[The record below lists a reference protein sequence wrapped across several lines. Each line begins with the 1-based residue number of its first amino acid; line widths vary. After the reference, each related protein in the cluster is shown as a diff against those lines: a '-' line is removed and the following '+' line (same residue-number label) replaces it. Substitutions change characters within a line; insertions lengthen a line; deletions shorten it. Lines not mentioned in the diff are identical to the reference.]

1 MLELKALLLTQG
13 MHGMVSQTEGLAKAL
28 KLNFKHQKIKLKPI
42 WNLIPPKFTPIS
54 ENLLTEKFVCD
65 CKIVISCGRKSVI
78 PSIALKKRFKNEIFN
93 IHIQDPKVSFKH
105 FNLIISPEHDKIKGD
120 NVLTTQGS
128 IHYLT
133 KKEITE
139 NTKYLKL
146 DKEKKQIVSFIIG
159 GPNRYFNYNE
169 EQIHFIFNKIKT
181 LFTPDKFKIVI
192 IPSYRTPERIIKKAF
207 NTFGFNHHVL
217 KMIDKKAYLSS
228 LALADYIIVTCD
240 STSMISEAAVT
251 GKPVYIA
258 MMKPSKSIRRFR
270 SFYNQFKD
278 LGIAKELTDSIDT
291 WSYNRLDEVNRI
303 APLIKEKMKTNGI
316 I

>member
-1 MLELKALLLTQG
+1 
-13 MHGMVSQTEGLAKAL
+13 
-28 KLNFKHQKIKLKPI
+28 
-42 WNLIPPKFTPIS
+42 
-54 ENLLTEKFVCD
+54 
-65 CKIVISCGRKSVI
+65 
-78 PSIALKKRFKNEIFN
+78 
-93 IHIQDPKVSFKH
+93 
-105 FNLIISPEHDKIKGD
+105 
-120 NVLTTQGS
+120 
-128 IHYLT
+128 
-133 KKEITE
+133 
-139 NTKYLKL
+139 
-146 DKEKKQIVSFIIG
+146 
-159 GPNRYFNYNE
+159 
-169 EQIHFIFNKIKT
+169 
-181 LFTPDKFKIVI
+181 
-192 IPSYRTPERIIKKAF
+192 
-207 NTFGFNHHVL
+207 
-217 KMIDKKAYLSS
+217 MIDKKAYLSS

>member
-28 KLNFKHQKIKLKPI
+28 KLNFKHQKIKLKPL
-42 WNLIPPKFTPIS
+42 WNLIPPKLTPIS

-65 CKIVISCGRKSVI
+65 SKIVISCGRKSVI
-78 PSIALKKRFKNEIFN
+78 SSIALKKRFGNEIFN
-93 IHIQDPKVSFKH
+93 IHIQDPKVSLKH
-105 FNLIISPEHDKIKGD
+105 FDLIISPEHDNIKGE

-133 KKEITE
+133 KKEIAE
-139 NTKYLKL
+139 NSRYLQL
-146 DKEKKQIVSFIIG
+146 DKGKKQVVAFIIG
-159 GPNRYFNYNE
+159 GPNKYYNYSE
-169 EQIHFIFNKIKT
+169 EQVHFIFNKVKT

-207 NTFGFNHHVL
+207 NTFGFNHHVV
-217 KMIDKKAYLSS
+217 KTIDKKAYLSS
-228 LALADYIIVTCD
+228 LALADYIIITCD

-258 MMKPSKSIRRFR
+258 MMKPNRSIRRFR

-278 LGIAKELTDSIDT
+278 LGIAKELTDSIDS
-291 WSYNRLDEVNRI
+291 WSYDKLDEVNRI
-303 APLIKEKMKTNGI
+303 APIIREKMKKNGI

>member
-13 MHGMVSQTEGLAKAL
+13 MHGMISQTEGLAKAL
-28 KLNFKHQKIKLKPI
+28 KLNFKHQKIKLKPL
-42 WNLIPPKFTPIS
+42 WNLIPPKLTPIS

-78 PSIALKKRFKNEIFN
+78 PSAALKKRFGNEIFN
-93 IHIQDPKVSFKH
+93 IHIQDPKVSLKH
-105 FNLIISPEHDKIKGD
+105 FDLIISPEHDNIKGD
-120 NVLTTQGS
+120 NVLTTKGS

-133 KKEITE
+133 KKEITD
-139 NTKYLKL
+139 NSKYLQL
-146 DKEKKQIVSFIIG
+146 DKGKKKVVAFIIG
-159 GPNRYFNYNE
+159 GPNKYYNYSE
-169 EQIHFIFNKIKT
+169 EQIHFIFNKIKN

-207 NTFGFNHHVL
+207 NTFGFNHHVV
-217 KMIDKKAYLSS
+217 KTIDKKAYLSS

-251 GKPVYIA
+251 GKPVYTA
-258 MMKPSKSIRRFR
+258 MMKPNRSIRRFK
-270 SFYNQFKD
+270 SFYNQFKE
-278 LGIAKELTDSIDT
+278 LGIIKELTDSIDS
-291 WSYNRLDEVNRI
+291 WSYDKLDEVNRI
-303 APLIKEKMKTNGI
+303 APLIKEKMKKNGI